1 VFKEI
6 FQRARGRFSG
16 SETPKPVA
24 NVSTLVVVEE
34 KKAEE
39 IAAEQPQP
47 EIIAPSRIKEA
58 ISRPHNPFASF
69 GNAEHP
75 ASRKELAN
83 VLALLICHLG
93 DWRDLGANE
102 FEVAHSIGRLID
114 SFEPPSVPDK

>member
-1 VFKEI
+1 M
-6 FQRARGRFSG
+6 FQRMRAASK
-16 SETPKPVA
+16 SVEAPVHEF
-24 NVSTLVVVEE
+24 VMPLPVPEH
-34 KKAEE
+34 
-39 IAAEQPQP
+39 PQP
-47 EIIAPSRIKEA
+47 EIVAPPKIKEA
-58 ISRPHNPFASF
+58 LSRTHNPFASF

>member
-24 NVSTLVVVEE
+24 NVSTVVV
-34 KKAEE
+34 AEE

-47 EIIAPSRIKEA
+47 EIVAPSKIKEA
-58 ISRPHNPFASF
+58 LSRTHNPFASF

-93 DWRDLGANE
+93 DWRDLGRDE

-114 SFEPPSVPDK
+114 SFEPSSEQDK